1 MKLFFSLYF
10 AVFCLFQFVS
20 PVSAE
25 SDQTKTL
32 KFNEL
37 KAEVLIRR
45 DNRSIPYIEAK
56 NDSDLYFAQGFTT
69 ASDRLW
75 QMDLLRRTARGELA
89 EIFGKTVLEEDKKYR
104 LYGFATWAE
113 MALSNCSPEY
123 RVALESYTNGVNAYL
138 KTMPAE
144 DLPPEF
150 RVLGYQPRQ
159 WSVTDSLVVSRLFA
173 VALGTTWYDD
183 AFKASISGIASD
195 KLEKM
200 FTSTSPFDVILI
212 GKDKSVAKNRSSAEK
227 RILISQKAK
236 IGFDEMRQ
244 TAQRSLLRVG
254 LGSRQLA
261 ISNAWVVSG
270 KRTISGKPLLANDPH
285 LFPSA
290 PSIWYLTQLNA
301 PSHRVAG
308 AATPGIPGIII
319 GRNNEIAWGIT
330 NLRADT
336 QDLVLVKFTDES
348 HDNYRNSDSVL
359 KVEKKVEKIKV
370 RKGFSNAET
379 EEVSVSTSRTK
390 FGPIFLE
397 EKNESY
403 ALNWAILGEKSVDS
417 ETFFYINRAKT
428 YQQWRAALARYK
440 GQPQSFVY
448 ADSTGNIAYQAA
460 GTIPLREKGDG
471 TLPFASNE
479 LKNGFTGT
487 AKFSDLPSLLNP
499 KSGII
504 ISANNRMVGTD
515 YPILLSKMWI
525 PPYRAKRIFD
535 LLDTNEKMSAEKFR
549 LIQADTFSNAD
560 ALFINEVKKAV
571 KISNDVNL
579 QKEISLIFDDSEPVS
594 SADSRQIALSYTMRN
609 AFAERILI
617 SLLGSERAKEADWTA
632 KSSFLDYLLLKKP
645 KEFLPANFDSYEK
658 LLLACYDDAV
668 KKLTKDLGENRNL
681 WTWGK
686 LGSYKFYH
694 PLGSIPFV
702 GQQFAFDTI
711 PQFAAGSGGTVN
723 AGDEVSMRMIAN
735 LAKSDSLLQSLAT
748 GQSGNP
754 KSAFYKDQLN
764 DWEKVRLGNLFM
776 DSKLIVQNSVLSMKL
791 MPQ

>member
-10 AVFCLFQFVS
+10 AVFCLFHFVC
-20 PVSAE
+20 PVFAQ

-37 KAEVLIRR
+37 KSEVSIRR
-45 DNRSIPYIEAK
+45 DNRSVPYIEAK

-104 LYGFATWAE
+104 LYGFANWAE
-113 MALSNCSPEY
+113 TALLNCSPAY

-138 KTMPAE
+138 QTMSAE

-150 RVLGYQPRQ
+150 RVLGYQPHQ

-173 VALGTTWYDD
+173 VALGETWYDD
-183 AFKASISGIASD
+183 AFKASISDIASD

-200 FTSTSPFDVILI
+200 FTSVSPFDVILI
-212 GKDKSVAKNRSSAEK
+212 GKDKSAAENRSIAKKS
-227 RILISQKAK
+227 ILISRKAK
-236 IGFDEMRQ
+236 IEFDEIKQ
-244 TAQRSLLRVG
+244 TAQKSLIRVG

-261 ISNAWVVSG
+261 ISNAWAVSG
-270 KRTISGKPLLANDPH
+270 KRTISGKPLIANDPH

-290 PSIWYLTQLNA
+290 PSIWYLTYLSA
-301 PSHRVAG
+301 PSHTVAG

-319 GRNNEIAWGIT
+319 GRNSEIAWGIT

-336 QDLVLVKFTDES
+336 QDLVLVKFTDEL
-348 HDNYRNSDSVL
+348 HDNYRSADSVL
-359 KVEKKVEKIKV
+359 KVEKRLEKIKV
-370 RKGFSNAET
+370 RKSFTSPET
-379 EEVSVSTSRTK
+379 EEIPVSTSRTK

-403 ALNWAILGEKSVDS
+403 ALSWAVLGEKSIDS
-417 ETFFYINRAKT
+417 EAFFYINRAKT
-428 YQQWRAALARYK
+428 YQQWRDALERYK

-504 ISANNRMVGTD
+504 VSANNRMVGTD
-515 YPILLSKMWI
+515 YPVLLSKMWI

-549 LIQADTFSNAD
+549 TIQADTFSNAD
-560 ALFINEVKKAV
+560 VLFISEVKKAV

-579 QKEISLIFDDSEPVS
+579 QKEISLIFDNYEPVS
-594 SADSRQIALSYTMRN
+594 SADSKQIALSYTMRN
-609 AFAERILI
+609 AFAERILT
-617 SLLGSERAKEADWTA
+617 SMLGAERAKEADWTA
-632 KSSFLDYLLLKKP
+632 KSAFLDYLLLKKP
-645 KEFLPANFDSYEK
+645 KEFLPKEFSSYEQ
-658 LLLACYDDAV
+658 LLIACYADAV
-668 KKLTKDLGENRNL
+668 KKLEKDLGANRDL

-686 LGSYKFYH
+686 LGNYKFYH
-694 PLGSIPFV
+694 PLGSVPFV
-702 GQQFAFDTI
+702 GRQFAFDPK
-711 PQFAAGSGGTVN
+711 PQFAGGSGGTVN
-723 AGDEVSMRMIAN
+723 AGDEVSMRMIVDLN
-735 LAKSDSLLQSLAT
+735 DPNSILQSLAT

-754 KSAFYKDQLN
+754 KSVFYKDQIDN
-764 DWEKVRLGNLFM
+764 WEKVRLGNLFF
-776 DSKLIVQNSVLSMKL
+776 DSRVVKQNSSLSMRL
-791 MPQ
+791 VPQ